1 MEVCI
6 MLWSILS
13 GLIAALLILNL
24 AFMLYLIA
32 ELKKEE

>member
-24 AFMLYLIA
+24 AYLIA